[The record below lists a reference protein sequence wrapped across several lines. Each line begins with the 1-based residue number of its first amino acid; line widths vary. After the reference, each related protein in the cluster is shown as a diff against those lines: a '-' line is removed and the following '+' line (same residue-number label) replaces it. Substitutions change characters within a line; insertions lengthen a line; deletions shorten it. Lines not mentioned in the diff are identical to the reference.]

1 MRPPF
6 LVFLVGAALA
16 PPLGGC
22 TTLHHAQLDE
32 IDATRGHLEPFE
44 IHASDLGIDVK
55 EAGEA
60 ASALSQ
66 NRQPSKVASVM
77 AAFTYGPKTG
87 DITFDD
93 AYADLLAERIL
104 ERCPS
109 GRVTGLVSLR
119 ESTKYYVVS
128 GEFVTVRGFCIV
140 E

>member
-1 MRPPF
+1 MRPRF
-6 LVFLVGAALA
+6 LVFLLLV

-44 IHASDLGIDVK
+44 IHASDVGVDVQQ
-55 EAGEA
+55 AGA
-60 ASALSQ
+60 LASAMSRS
-66 NRQPSKVASVM
+66 RQPSKVANVM
-77 AAFTYGPKTG
+77 AALTYGPKTG

-93 AYADLLAERIL
+93 RYADVVAEKIL
-104 ERCPS
+104 ERCPT

-128 GEFVTVRGFCIV
+128 GEYVTVRGFCIV